1 MLTYAAGETL
11 AHRMDPR
18 TKLAAQA
25 AFAAAAF
32 ANTTPEG
39 LVGLSAVVA
48 GMFAGGRVPPRWAL
62 RELRYVLP
70 FLVAA
75 PVVTAVTLGPPWVD
89 LAAARAPGL
98 AAARTLLVLLVA
110 AAYVRTTPVR
120 DTRAAIQRHVPGR
133 PGQFLGAGTAIV
145 LRYLA
150 LLEGDLRGLR
160 DAMRARL
167 AEERPLRDRV
177 RLVAVG
183 GLNRSFERSDRLAL
197 ALRARCFAW
206 NPTLPA
212 LRFGRVDLP
221 GWLLVVGLVSYALV

>member
-48 GMFAGGRVPPRWAL
+48 GMFAGGRVSPRWAL

-75 PVVTAVTLGPPWVD
+75 PVVTAVALGPPWVD
-89 LAAARAPGL
+89 LAAARVPGL